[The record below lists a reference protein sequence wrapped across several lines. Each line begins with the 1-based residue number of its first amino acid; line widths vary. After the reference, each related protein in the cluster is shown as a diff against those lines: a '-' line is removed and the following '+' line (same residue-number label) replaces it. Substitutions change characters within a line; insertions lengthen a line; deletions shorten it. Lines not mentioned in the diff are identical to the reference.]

1 MDFSELIHVRQSVR
15 NFDGKPVA
23 RDVLDK
29 CIEAARLSPSACNS
43 QPWKFIIVN
52 EPGLV
57 KEIAAFTY
65 GGIVNFNKFTDDAG
79 AMAVVVME
87 PGTFTS
93 KAGSVFTGTDYAY
106 MDMGMAVEH
115 FCLQAAELGLGTC
128 ILGWSRHKAIKKVLD
143 IPSNKKIGLLIAI
156 GYEKEPK
163 IRKKVRKPI
172 EEMSSYNKY
181 K

>member
-1 MDFSELIHVRQSVR
+1 MNFSELVKVRQSVR
-15 NFDGKPVA
+15 KFDGQPVD
-23 RDVLDK
+23 RNILDK
-29 CIEAARLSPSACNS
+29 CIEAVRLSPSACNA
-43 QPWKFIIVN
+43 QPWKFIIVD

-57 KEIAAFTY
+57 KEVAACTY
-65 GGIVNFNKFTDDAG
+65 GGVVKFNKFTDAAG

-93 KAGSVFTGTDYAY
+93 KAGVAFTNIDYAY

-115 FCLQAAELGLGTC
+115 FCLQAAELGVGTC
-128 ILGWSRHKAIKKVLD
+128 ILGWSRHKAIKKLLN
-143 IPSNKKIGLLIAI
+143 IPPKKRIGLLIAI

-163 IRKKVRKPI
+163 LRDKIRKPA

-181 K
+181 

>member
-15 NFDGKPVA
+15 KFDDKPVA

-43 QPWKFIIVN
+43 QPWKFIIID

-57 KEIAAFTY
+57 KETAACTY

-93 KAGSVFTGTDYAY
+93 KVGSVFTSTDYAY

-128 ILGWSRHKAIKKVLD
+128 ILGWSRHKAIKKLLD

-163 IRKKVRKPI
+163 IRKKIRKSI

-181 K
+181 